1 MTAEVLA
8 FPTTGQLRAI
18 VEHDV
23 PAPVRNLPTRSVD
36 APLHEILRKAVVAHR
51 AGESREPGS
60 LAHRHHLA
68 IAHTYLDAA
77 AIVAGNPDA
86 ARELAQCLENSVY
99 DIRALARIAQDADGP
114 HTA

>member
-1 MTAEVLA
+1 MTAEVFT

-23 PAPVRNLPTRSVD
+23 PAPVRILPTRSAD

-51 AGESREPGS
+51 AGEARERGS
-60 LAHRHHLA
+60 FAHRHHLA

-77 AIVAGNPDA
+77 AILAGNPDA
-86 ARELAQCLENSVY
+86 AQEMAQCLDASVY
-99 DIRALARIAQDADGP
+99 DIRALSRIARDSGGP